1 MCGLRTHLLGAGGGW
16 VLTVTTIGVVLT
28 QLSEGVGGEVISGQ
42 EEVEFSCEECDHAAI
57 WKTNL

>member
-1 MCGLRTHLLGAGGGW
+1 MLGAGGGW

-28 QLSEGVGGEVISGQ
+28 QLSEGVGERSYQ
-42 EEVEFSCEECDHAAI
+42 DRKKSEFSCEECDHAAI

>member
-1 MCGLRTHLLGAGGGW
+1 MLGAGGGW

-28 QLSEGVGGEVISGQ
+28 QLSEGVGGGEVISGQ

-57 WKTNL
+57 WKTKL

>member
-1 MCGLRTHLLGAGGGW
+1 MYGLRTHLLGAGGGW
-16 VLTVTTIGVVLT
+16 VLTVITIGVVLT

-57 WKTNL
+57 WKTKL